1 MPALTFPSGPVNGQ
15 TVTIGDIVYI
25 YRSAI
30 TAWDLFNNPPVAHAT
45 SHQLGGS
52 DQLLLDQSQVSG
64 LALETVP
71 TRQYA
76 TAASV
81 LQNIPTTV
89 HPAENLLRSA
99 AWWIDANHSTASGQA
114 PTNLGWGGSIL
125 NPRVGSSTSADT
137 NDPKHLAYTGD
148 TYAYFPGL
156 NGNYLSVPDEAALDI
171 TGDIDLRVK
180 VALDDWTPSAQQA
193 LLSKWN
199 TTGNQRSYLLRVETD
214 GTLTYT
220 WSNNGTASTTVTTTT
235 TVVAADGA
243 VKWVRATHDVDNG
256 ASGNDVKF
264 YTSDD
269 GVSWGQL
276 GTTRTTAGVTTI
288 YASTSV
294 VEVGS
299 INAGTGNPAAGK
311 FYRATVKNSIDGIS
325 ALDIDTNTILSGSA
339 ATFLALTGQTVT
351 VNRATSGLKT
361 SIVTSPLWLF
371 GTEDYMEVPPRW
383 ISHSGTHYAFIPG
396 TSGNYLSAPDA
407 APFDIVGNIDIRGY
421 VALEDWTPAAEN
433 TILSKAGAAGQ
444 RSYGMSVTTA
454 GLLKLFWSAN
464 GTDYITKTSTL
475 AVGSVD
481 GTAKWIRATLDVD
494 NGSSGNDVK
503 FYTSDDGS
511 TWVQLGTTVV
521 TAGVT
526 SIFSSTAPIEIGS
539 VSGGTLPMSGRVFRT
554 QVFNEIEGATVFDAN
569 INVNVPTASG
579 NVNSFTATTGGTVTV
594 NRSGTDIRTA
604 IITYSGYLQP
614 NSEIIQPSTYSLLDF
629 GATESFT
636 VVAVTRQTNYTA
648 SQTIISKKAGT
659 ANSDIGWLI
668 RNSTSTP
675 AVSMASISDGT
686 VAVDAVSAASRADRG
701 LSVVSI
707 VRNTST
713 DVVTSYVNGTAGTP
727 LSDTTTTT
735 LSTPQ
740 AMRVGRLAGAGTGY
754 SDMEFIAGAV
764 FRRALTATEITLLS
778 NYYAGRVA

>member
-1 MPALTFPSGPVNGQ
+1 MPALTFPSSPVNGQ
-15 TVTIGDIVYI
+15 TVTIGDVVYI

-30 TAWDLFNNPPVAHAT
+30 TAWDMLENPPLTHAT

-71 TRQYA
+71 TRQYV

-148 TYAYFPGL
+148 TYAYLPGL
-156 NGNYLSVPDEAALDI
+156 NGNYLSVPDESALDI

-339 ATFLALTGQTVT
+339 ATFTALTGQTVT

-383 ISHSGTHYAFIPG
+383 ISHTGTHYAFIPG

-554 QVFNEIEGATVFDAN
+554 QVFNEIEGVSVFDAN

-614 NSEIIQPSTYSLLDF
+614 NSEVIQPSTYSLLDF

-735 LSTPQ
+735 LSTSQ
-740 AMRVGRLAGAGTGY
+740 AMRVGRLAGTGTGY

>member
-1 MPALTFPSGPVNGQ
+1 MAG
-15 TVTIGDIVYI
+15 
-25 YRSAI
+25 
-30 TAWDLFNNPPVAHAT
+30 
-45 SHQLGGS
+45 
-52 DQLLLDQSQVSG
+52 
-64 LALETVP
+64 
-71 TRQYA
+71 
-76 TAASV
+76 
-81 LQNIPTTV
+81 
-89 HPAENLLRSA
+89 
-99 AWWIDANHSTASGQA
+99 
-114 PTNLGWGGSIL
+114 
-125 NPRVGSSTSADT
+125 
-137 NDPKHLAYTGD
+137 K
-148 TYAYFPGL
+148 PGL
-156 NGNYLSVPDEAALDI
+156 TSL
-171 TGDIDLRVK
+171 DLRVK
-180 VALDDWTPSAQQA
+180 VALDDWTPAVTSR
-193 LLSKWN
+193 LLNKWQ
-199 TTGNQRSYLLRVETD
+199 TTGQFSYALSVQSSGALAIQWSTD
-214 GTLTYT
+214 GTTGAGLK
-220 WSNNGTASTTVTTTT
+220 TANSTIATGL
-235 TVVAADGA
+235 ADGS
-243 VKWVRATHDVDNG
+243 VKWVRATLDVDNG
-256 ASGNDVKF
+256 AAGYDVKF

-269 GVSWGQL
+269 GSSWMQL
-276 GTTRTTAGVTTI
+276 GTTVTVAGVTSI
-288 YASTSV
+288 YSSTSV

-299 INAGTGNPAAGK
+299 GTLGTNAPAAGK

-339 ATFLALTGQTVT
+339 ATFTALTGQTVT

-421 VALEDWTPAAEN
+421 VALEDWTPLAEN

-735 LSTPQ
+735 LSTSQ

>member
-1 MPALTFPSGPVNGQ
+1 MPALTFPSSPVNGQ
-15 TVTIGDIVYI
+15 TVTIGDVVYI

-30 TAWDLFNNPPVAHAT
+30 TAWDMLENPPLTHAT

-71 TRQYA
+71 TRQYT

-148 TYAYFPGL
+148 TYAYLPGL
-156 NGNYLSVPDEAALDI
+156 DGNYLSVPDEAALDI
-171 TGDIDLRVK
+171 TGDIDLRVR

-339 ATFLALTGQTVT
+339 ATFTALTGQTVT

-421 VALEDWTPAAEN
+421 VALEDWTPLAEN

-629 GATESFT
+629 GATDSFT
-636 VVAVTRQTNYTA
+636 VVAVTRQPNYTA

-735 LSTPQ
+735 LSTSQ

>member
-71 TRQYA
+71 TRQYV

-148 TYAYFPGL
+148 TYVYLPGL
-156 NGNYLSVPDEAALDI
+156 NGNYLSVPDESALDI

-299 INAGTGNPAAGK
+299 INAGTGSPAAGK

-339 ATFLALTGQTVT
+339 ATFTALTGQTVT

-521 TAGVT
+521 TAGIT

-636 VVAVTRQTNYTA
+636 VVAVTRQANYAA

-735 LSTPQ
+735 LSTSQ

-764 FRRALTATEITLLS
+764 FRRALTTTEITLLS

>member
-15 TVTIGDIVYI
+15 TVTIGDVVYI

-30 TAWDLFNNPPVAHAT
+30 TAWDMLENPPLTHAT

-71 TRQYA
+71 TRQYT

-148 TYAYFPGL
+148 TYAYLPGL

-171 TGDIDLRVK
+171 TGDIDIRVK
-180 VALDDWTPSAQQA
+180 VALDDWTPAA
-193 LLSKWN
+193 NMILASKWETVASKSYALIIEA
-199 TTGNQRSYLLRVETD
+199 TTGYIGLYYSLDGTTTSYNVVTVSPAITD
-214 GTLTYT
+214 G
-220 WSNNGTASTTVTTTT
+220 
-235 TVVAADGA
+235 AA
-243 VKWVRATHDVDNG
+243 KWVRMTRAS
-256 ASGNDVKF
+256 ASGVMTAYK
-264 YTSDD
+264 SDD
-269 GVSWGQL
+269 GTSWTSI
-276 GTTRTTAGVTTI
+276 GTAAGTSGAI
-288 YASTSV
+288 FSSTSQV
-294 VEVGS
+294 SVGA
-299 INAGTGNPAAGK
+299 IYLGATWPAAGK

-325 ALDIDTNTILSGSA
+325 VLDIDTNTILSGSA
-339 ATFLALTGQTVT
+339 ATFSALTGQTVT

-371 GTEDYMEVPPRW
+371 GTEDYMEVSPQW
-383 ISHSGTHYAFIPG
+383 IEHTGTHYAYIPG
-396 TSGNYLSAPDA
+396 IVGNYLSVPDA
-407 APFDIVGNIDIRGY
+407 APLDVVGNIDVRAY
-421 VALEDWTPAAEN
+421 VSLEDWTPLAEN
-433 TILSKAGAAGQ
+433 TIISKAGAAGQ
-444 RSYGMSVTTA
+444 RSYGMSVTTD
-454 GLLKLFWSAN
+454 GYLKFFWSAN
-464 GTDYITKTSTL
+464 GTDYISKTSTL
-475 AVGSVD
+475 TIGTVNGSPRWV
-481 GTAKWIRATLDVD
+481 RAALDVD
-494 NGSSGNDVK
+494 NGSSGNNVE
-503 FYTSDDGS
+503 FYTSSDGL
-511 TWVQLGTTVV
+511 TWTQLGTTVT

-526 SIFSSTAPIEIGS
+526 SIFSSTAPVEIGS
-539 VSGGTLPMSGRVFRT
+539 ISGGTLPMTGKVYRV
-554 QVFNEIEGATVFDAN
+554 QVLNEVNGTTVLDAN

-629 GATESFT
+629 GATDSFT
-636 VVAVTRQTNYTA
+636 VVAVTRQSNYTTA
-648 SQTIISKKAGT
+648 QAIISKKSGISNPDA
-659 ANSDIGWLI
+659 GWLL
-668 RNSTSTP
+668 RNSTATP
-675 AVSMASISDGT
+675 AQSMASISDGT
-686 VAVDAVSAASRADRG
+686 VQVDAVSASRSG
-701 LSVVSI
+701 LALSTLAL

-713 DVVTSYVNGTAGTP
+713 DTVTSYISNSSAQFVVST
-727 LSDTTTTT
+727 DTTTAT
-735 LSTPQ
+735 LANNV
-740 AMRVGRLAGAGTGY
+740 AMRVGRLSGAGI
-754 SDMEFIAGAV
+754 SHADMEFIAGAV